1 MTDQAPAPPTTPP
14 PPTGSKEKRA
24 LIVTALGSVLI
35 LLYVVL
41 YLLPTHHPRPNGLE
55 VGVVGSPA
63 QVQQLRGTLGA
74 QDPGLSIREYAS
86 VDSASTA
93 IRARKIY
100 GAFDLEGSKAVLTA
114 PAASYQVAQLL
125 QQAGMAQQIT
135 RVQVLVPLPAGDSQ
149 GTALSN
155 LVLPVLITSMLMAL
169 LASQLIPEL
178 RTWDRIVFTGL
189 IALCAGFGAI
199 GFAKAIDALNGN
211 IFALSGWLTL
221 GIMGMALCSMGLLRL
236 LGQPGLF
243 VAFFLFLLLGN
254 PGSGLTSA
262 PGLLP
267 GPWSIFGDYLP
278 PAALGSALRHTAY
291 FDAHRTGGPLCIL
304 LGWLLAGILLNVV
317 ADLRTRTRTPAE
329 ATAVP
334 TGQHAEAA

>member
-1 MTDQAPAPPTTPP
+1 MPDQPPAPPTTPP

-24 LIVTALGSVLI
+24 LVVTALGIVLI

-55 VGVVGSPA
+55 VGVVGPA
-63 QVQQLRGTLGA
+63 AQAQQLRGTLGA
-74 QDPGLSIREYAS
+74 QDPGLSIRRYAS
-86 VDSASTA
+86 VASATRA
-93 IRARKIY
+93 IRERRIY

-135 RVQVLVPLPAGDSQ
+135 RVQVIVPLPEGDSQ

-155 LVLPVLITSMLMAL
+155 LVLPVLITAMLVAL

-199 GFAKAIDALNGN
+199 GFAKSIDALNGN
-211 IFALSGWLTL
+211 IFALSGWLIL
-221 GIMGMALCSMGLLRL
+221 GIMAMTLCSMAFLRL
-236 LGQPGLF
+236 IGPPGLF
-243 VAFFLFLLLGN
+243 VAFALFLLLGN

-267 GPWSIFGDYLP
+267 GPWSIFGDFLP

-291 FDAHRTGGPLCIL
+291 FDAHRTAGPLCVL
-304 LGWLLAGILLNVV
+304 LGWLLAGVLLNLW
-317 ADLRTRTRTPAE
+317 ADVRTRHQTPAE
-329 ATAVP
+329 ATLAP